1 MTKHY
6 ELIDSVRGNIVLYLF
21 VQMCVNMTDLTQLGG
36 VGGGFVDNNRMVS
49 FHILNRD

>member
-6 ELIDSVRGNIVLYLF
+6 ELTDSVPGNI
-21 VQMCVNMTDLTQLGG
+21 VQMCVNMADLTQLGG
-36 VGGGFVDNNRMVS
+36 VGGDFVDNNRMVS